1 MSYNSFQ
8 KGQTIIEVLVALTAA
23 TIVISAVTTL
33 ITSSLRNAQFSKT
46 QNLATHYTQEALEV
60 VNQLSQSD
68 YTGFTQKTGTYCLDK
83 GSLTLRTPCNETV
96 QNVDEFVRTVSVSQ
110 PSSCGLGT
118 ASVSATV
125 RWRDQSCTTG
135 DFCHDVNLV
144 TCIINK
150 TAVPTP

>member
-1 MSYNSFQ
+1 MMNTNFQ

-23 TIVISAVTTL
+23 IIVISAVTTL

-46 QNLATHYTQEALEV
+46 QNLATHYTQEAIEV

-68 YTGFTQKTGTYCLDK
+68 FAGFTQKSGTYCLDK
-83 GSLTLRTPCNETV
+83 GSLTFRTPCSDTV
-96 QNVDEFVRTVSVSQ
+96 PNVDDFVRTISVSQ
-110 PSSCGLGT
+110 SSNCGVGT
-118 ASVSATV
+118 ASISAVV
-125 RWRDQSCTTG
+125 RWRDQSCPSS

-150 TAVPTP
+150 KAVPTP